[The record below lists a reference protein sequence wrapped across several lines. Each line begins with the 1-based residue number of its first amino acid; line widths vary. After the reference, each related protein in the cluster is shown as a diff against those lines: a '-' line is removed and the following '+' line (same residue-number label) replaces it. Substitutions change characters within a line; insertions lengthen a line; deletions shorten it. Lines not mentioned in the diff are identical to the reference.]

1 MCSLSATEKLCS
13 VLSRSDELKV
23 KSEAFIVNI
32 INTHNFSKNKWIK
45 FKVSIYGYCGLMKS
59 PIAFT
64 VNPMRKSFHASAVK
78 FSRMCIKVFTQVRK
92 SFHACSEKFSRM
104 CIKIFTHVRKRFH
117 ACVEKFS
124 RYCEKVFIQV

>member
-23 KSEAFIVNI
+23 KSEAFIVII

-64 VNPMRKSFHASAVK
+64 VNPMRKSFHA
-78 FSRMCIKVFTQVRK
+78 
-92 SFHACSEKFSRM
+92 CSEKFSRM
-104 CIKIFTHVRKRFH
+104 CGKVFTHVHKSFHASAEKFSRMFGKVFTHVRKSFH
-117 ACVEKFS
+117 ACIEKFS
-124 RYCEKVFIQV
+124 RNCEKVFM

>member
-23 KSEAFIVNI
+23 QSEAFIVII

-64 VNPMRKSFHASAVK
+64 VNPMRKSFYASAVK
-78 FSRMCIKVFTQVRK
+78 FSRMCIKVFTR
-92 SFHACSEKFSRM
+92 
-104 CIKIFTHVRKRFH
+104 
-117 ACVEKFS
+117 
-124 RYCEKVFIQV
+124 EKVFMQVRESFVFL

>member
-23 KSEAFIVNI
+23 QSEAFIVII
-32 INTHNFSKNKWIK
+32 INTHNFSKKKWIK
-45 FKVSIYGYCGLMKS
+45 LKVSIYGYCGLMKS

-64 VNPMRKSFHASAVK
+64 VKFSRKCGKVFTHVHKSFHASA
-78 FSRMCIKVFTQVRK
+78 
-92 SFHACSEKFSRM
+92 EKFSRM
-104 CIKIFTHVRKRFH
+104 FGKVYTHVRKSFH

-124 RYCEKVFIQV
+124 LIVKKFLC

>member
-23 KSEAFIVNI
+23 QSSAFIVII

-64 VNPMRKSFHASAVK
+64 VNPMRESFHASAVK
-78 FSRMCIKVFTQVRK
+78 FSRMFGKVFAHVRK
-92 SFHACSEKFSRM
+92 SFRACAEKFSRM
-104 CIKIFTHVRKRFH
+104 CGKVFTHVRKSFY
-117 ACVEKFS
+117 ACAEKFS
-124 RYCEKVFIQV
+124 RMCRKIFT